1 MNELKISNLNDF
13 VMLAGDKI
21 VTDSRKV
28 AAHFTKQHAKVLRDI
43 RRIISETGEEFAKA
57 NFGFCIENSSL
68 QNGKPQP
75 LYRITKDGFMLLVM
89 GFTGKKAMQI
99 KLAFL
104 SAFSAM
110 ADHIRQIA
118 ESDFKAYIAIAAEF
132 QKGRDTASLCGRGL
146 GAWRRIKPGLQ
157 RRLEYLE
164 NKIQPSLLLN

>member
-28 AAHFTKQHAKVLRDI
+28 AEAFGKLHKDVLRKIENLGCSTGFASAHFYANVENQAVGTSRRDMKYY
-43 RRIISETGEEFAKA
+43 EM
-57 NFGFCIENSSL
+57 
-68 QNGKPQP
+68 
-75 LYRITKDGFMLLVM
+75 TKDGFMLLVM
-89 GFTGKKAMQI
+89 GFSGKKAMAI
-99 KLAFL
+99 KEAFIA
-104 SAFSAM
+104 AFNAM

-146 GAWRRIKPGLQ
+146 GAWRRLKPGLQ
-157 RRLEYLE
+157 HRLEYLE
-164 NKIQPSLLLN
+164 NRIQPSLLLN